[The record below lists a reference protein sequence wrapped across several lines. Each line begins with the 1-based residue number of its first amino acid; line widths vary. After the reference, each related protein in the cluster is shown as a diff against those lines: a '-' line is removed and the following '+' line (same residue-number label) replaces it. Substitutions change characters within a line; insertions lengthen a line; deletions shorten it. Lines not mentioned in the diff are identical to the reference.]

1 MTNEDQLKTS
11 PGTQVEIFRNN
22 LQGQEGKKL
31 CWKMK
36 KFSQKIYRIYFKGRK
51 DCERKKK
58 VKLKNANEWLKIYE
72 TRNYRMQI
80 N

>member
-1 MTNEDQLKTS
+1 
-11 PGTQVEIFRNN
+11 
-22 LQGQEGKKL
+22 
-31 CWKMK
+31 MK